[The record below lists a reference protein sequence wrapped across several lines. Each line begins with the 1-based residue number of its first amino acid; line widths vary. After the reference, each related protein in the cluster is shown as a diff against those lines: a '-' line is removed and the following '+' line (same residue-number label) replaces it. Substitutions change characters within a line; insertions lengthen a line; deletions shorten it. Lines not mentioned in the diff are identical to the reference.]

1 MASGGEIKGVLYPGG
16 AELTRRELDEFTEFV
31 KHYGAKGL
39 VWIGVTG
46 GPDATGHYPA
56 EHIRSQVA
64 KFLTPDELATIVA
77 TSGAK
82 AGDLLLIVA
91 DKPGVVA
98 QSLSNLRLE
107 IGKRAGLI
115 EPDLLAYCWVVDF
128 PLLEY
133 SEEDQR
139 WQAVHHPFTSARDQD
154 WERLESDPGSVL
166 AKAYDVVLNGWE
178 IGGGSIRIHRS
189 DLQDRLFAA
198 WG

>member
-1 MASGGEIKGVLYPGG
+1 M
-16 AELTRRELDEFTEFV
+16 TRRELDEFTEFV

-46 GPDATGHYPA
+46 GPDAAGHYPA

-133 SEEDQR
+133 SEEDQPLAGCASPLH
-139 WQAVHHPFTSARDQD
+139 QCAR
-154 WERLESDPGSVL
+154 PGL
-166 AKAYDVVLNGWE
+166 G
-178 IGGGSIRIHRS
+178 
-189 DLQDRLFAA
+189 AA
-198 WG
+198 GE